1 MFKIIKEGTSLG
13 MTEAPTYVRQAE
25 NGCFVL
31 CQEGQA
37 TGIAYGGTVYHL
49 LGREALEG
57 AESVILEET
66 DAGEEIERTATT
78 NGIVFTTMAEAGN
91 IDDVTAAEHAD
102 LFSPWAYPVNYT
114 AGQIRRYT
122 DGKLYKCLQAHTSQA
137 DCCLLYTSPSPR
149 DTR

>member
-13 MTEAPTYVRQAE
+13 MTEAPIYVRQAE

-57 AESVILEET
+57 A
-66 DAGEEIERTATT
+66 
-78 NGIVFTTMAEAGN
+78 
-91 IDDVTAAEHAD
+91 
-102 LFSPWAYPVNYT
+102 
-114 AGQIRRYT
+114 
-122 DGKLYKCLQAHTSQA
+122 
-137 DCCLLYTSPSPR
+137 
-149 DTR
+149 